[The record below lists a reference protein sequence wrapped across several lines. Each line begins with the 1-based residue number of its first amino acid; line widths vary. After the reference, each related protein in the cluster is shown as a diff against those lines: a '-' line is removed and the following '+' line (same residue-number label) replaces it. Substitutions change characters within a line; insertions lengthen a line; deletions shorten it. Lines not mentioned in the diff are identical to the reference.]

1 MATGNIKNFELKVG
15 KAGLII
21 IVIGMAALLCTA
33 FLLGV
38 DVGKNI
44 DIYPDKIA
52 AFPEKLLAQ
61 VWRPSKIRAAQ
72 SIPENKSAQNQPQTN
87 TQENIDLTFYNA
99 LTTKKGIPKEHPV
112 AEKQPVILPPDKG
125 EEHVTANF
133 NMENKKPPVPLNDK
147 KTNYKVEHKE
157 KSEQKVKE
165 IKQNTVSNKQ
175 KFKIQA
181 ASLKDKNT
189 ANEMSKKIA
198 SLGLKSQVIKV
209 DVRGKG
215 ILYRVVVLGFED
227 KIQAQEA
234 AKKISQKTGT
244 NCIIKSIDNEAKKN

>member
-1 MATGNIKNFELKVG
+1 MASGNIKNFELKVG

-52 AFPEKLLAQ
+52 AFPQKLLAQ
-61 VWRPSKIRAAQ
+61 VWRPSKIGASQ
-72 SIPENKSAQNQPQTN
+72 SIPENKSAQNQPQTK

-99 LTTKKGIPKEHPV
+99 LTSKKGILKEQSV
-112 AEKQPVILPPDKG
+112 AGKQQVILPPENG
-125 EEHVTANF
+125 EENVTANF
-133 NMENKKPPVPLNDK
+133 NMENQKPPVPLNDK

-157 KSEQKVKE
+157 KSEQKAKE
-165 IKQNTVSNKQ
+165 IKPNIVSNKQ

-198 SLGLKSQVIKV
+198 SLGLRPRVIKV
-209 DVRGKG
+209 DVKGKG
-215 ILYRVVVLGFED
+215 ILYRVIIPGFED
-227 KIQAQEA
+227 KVQAQEA

-244 NCIIKSIDNEAKKN
+244 NCIIQSINRETKKN